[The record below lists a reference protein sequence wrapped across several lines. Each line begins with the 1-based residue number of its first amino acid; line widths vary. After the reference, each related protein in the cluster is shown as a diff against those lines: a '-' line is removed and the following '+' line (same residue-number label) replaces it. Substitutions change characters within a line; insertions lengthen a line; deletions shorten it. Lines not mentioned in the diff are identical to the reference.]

1 MTLQNA
7 GTESVMPFASLALG
21 MLLIQR
27 HFVFIAFDFIVF
39 SVSKQFKV
47 IHAAILS
54 GSNGTIKV

>member
-1 MTLQNA
+1 
-7 GTESVMPFASLALG
+7 MPFASLALG